1 MKKRNS
7 IGITTLLRKNI
18 SQSQLAGYF
27 IANLIGLTVILA
39 GILFFCD
46 SHHHRDSS
54 DKFFS
59 DDYIV
64 ISKKVSGINLDP
76 ISFQENE
83 ISDLTKQPWVRN
95 LGEFTSADFSVN
107 ASVNMGGRGLSTI
120 LFFESVPDEF
130 FDNMPVGWKFDSDKK
145 FVPIILN
152 KDYLALYNFGFALP
166 QGLPQLSEEIIGT
179 VPLKLILSNNGG
191 KSLMLDANVVGF
203 SSRLNT
209 IAVPQDFMDWANG
222 YFSNKTSQNPS
233 RLILKIDRLDSKNS
247 EKYLREH
254 NYEISGDKES
264 ESKISEFTGIV
275 SWVVTIIGLVI
286 SILSLFILVLSI
298 FLLIQKSRTMLR
310 NLILLGY
317 SPKQA
322 AKYYEGTV
330 LKLNSLIMLISVG
343 LTFLCRLIWQKPL
356 ESLGLG
362 DGNILF
368 TIGGALLYFFLTSS
382 FNIIIIRHN
391 ISKLAVAQK

>member
-1 MKKRNS
+1 MKKANK
-7 IGITTLLRKNI
+7 IGISTLLKKNI
-18 SQSQLAGYF
+18 SKSQLAGYF

-46 SHHHRDSS
+46 SRHHRDST
-54 DKFFS
+54 DKYFS

-64 ISKKVSGINLDP
+64 ISKKINGVNLEP
-76 ISFQENE
+76 ISFDGEE
-83 ISDLTKQPWVRN
+83 IEDLKKEPWVKD
-95 LGEFTSADFSVN
+95 LGKFTSADFSVN
-107 ASVNMGGRGLSTI
+107 ASVNMGGRGLSTL

-130 FDNMPVGWKFDSDKK
+130 FDNKPDGWEFMPEKK

-179 VPLKLILSNNGG
+179 VPLKLYLSNKEG
-191 KSLMLDANVVGF
+191 KTLMLDANVVGF

-209 IAVPQDFMDWANG
+209 IAVPQDFMEWANN
-222 YFSNKTSQNPS
+222 YFSGQPIQNPS
-233 RLILKIDRLDSKNS
+233 RLILKIDRMDSGNS
-247 EKYLREH
+247 DQYLKDH
-254 NYEISGDKES
+254 GYEIAGDKES

-275 SWVVTIIGLVI
+275 SGVVAIIGLVI
-286 SILSLFILVLSI
+286 SLLSFFILVLSI
-298 FLLIQKSRTMLR
+298 FLLIQKSRQMLR

-317 SPKQA
+317 SPDQI

-330 LKLNSLIMLISVG
+330 IRLNSLIMLISVG
-343 LTFLCRLIWQKPL
+343 LTFICRLIWQKPL

-362 DGNILF
+362 NGNVLFMIGAAMLYFIITSIFNIL
-368 TIGGALLYFFLTSS
+368 
-382 FNIIIIRHN
+382 IIRRN
-391 ISKLAVAQK
+391 LFRLATP